1 MMREVLGP
9 IELVAVL
16 KLICR
21 LTEHAPYPRLDATLF
36 EVVIKSCLD
45 LAAEERNPVIQVA
58 VLSVSFSALC
68 QHRSKEPTLSFYS
81 THLFQSMLLIARP
94 DLSICAPSLNKL
106 GMLRS
111 S

>member
-21 LTEHAPYPRLDATLF
+21 LSEHAPYPRLDATLF

-45 LAAEERNPVIQVA
+45 IQKQEPA
-58 VLSVSFSALC
+58 KTKQHNDTSVTIDNYYQF
-68 QHRSKEPTLSFYS
+68 
-81 THLFQSMLLIARP
+81 I
-94 DLSICAPSLNKL
+94 
-106 GMLRS
+106 
-111 S
+111 

>member
-58 VLSVSFSALC
+58 VLSVSFQHYANTGVKNLLC
-68 QHRSKEPTLSFYS
+68 P
-81 THLFQSMLLIARP
+81 
-94 DLSICAPSLNKL
+94 SIQPIC
-106 GMLRS
+106 S
-111 S
+111 SRCY